1 MAKIHLEDIENSIVL
16 QTHKKSS
23 NIIEGG
29 FRSLFHGKSMDFDD
43 LREYTYGDDVEDI
56 DWKASSRTGTTLV
69 RKNTAEKRH
78 FFLIIPDNG
87 LKMDGETSKIIIKK
101 ELCAKLI
108 GITSK
113 IAKKSEVDFA
123 LLYESNNGI
132 ELTPFQASD
141 EHIENIL
148 NAYQN
153 TLLQSPTKTVVSLL
167 RHALENIQKRMMVL
181 VISDMSGIEEIDEV
195 LINECEEKNDVFFIS
210 LNDAK
215 LTEGNTFDL
224 ESNDYFHSHYLTSS
238 YLKEIE
244 DAAINEKRELISK
257 KINSTNAKIIFV
269 DDDES
274 FYNQLEYL
282 FIKDEV

>member
-1 MAKIHLEDIENSIVL
+1 MAKIHLEDIENSITL

-56 DWKASSRTGTTLV
+56 DWKASSRNGITLV

-87 LKMDGETSKIIIKK
+87 MKMDGETSKRIIKK
-101 ELCAKLI
+101 DLCTKII

-123 LLYESNNGI
+123 LLYENNSGI

-148 NAYQN
+148 NAYQD
-153 TLLQSPTKTVVSLL
+153 TLLQTPTKTVSSLL
-167 RHALENIQKRMMVL
+167 RHSLENIQKRMMVL
-181 VISDMSGIEEIDEV
+181 VISDTSGIEEIDEK
-195 LINECEEKNDVFFIS
+195 LINEYEEKNDLFFIS

-224 ESNDYFHSHYLTSS
+224 ESSNYFHNSYLTSS

-244 DAAINEKRELISK
+244 EAARNEKRDFISK
-257 KINSTNAKIIFV
+257 RIKSTNAKIIFV
-269 DDDES
+269 DDDET
-274 FYNQLEYL
+274 FYNQLDNL

>member
-1 MAKIHLEDIENSIVL
+1 MAKIHLEDIENSITL

-29 FRSLFHGKSMDFDD
+29 FRSLYHGKSMDFDD

-87 LKMDGETSKIIIKK
+87 IKMDGETSKRIIKK
-101 ELCAKLI
+101 DLCTKII

-113 IAKKSEVDFA
+113 IAKRSEVDFA
-123 LLYESNNGI
+123 LLYESNSGI
-132 ELTPFQASD
+132 ELTPFQTSD

-148 NAYQN
+148 NAYQDTVIQTN
-153 TLLQSPTKTVVSLL
+153 TKTIASLL
-167 RHALENIQKRMMVL
+167 RHSLENIQKRMMVL
-181 VISDMSGIEEIDEV
+181 VISDSTGIDEIEEK
-195 LINECEEKNDVFFIS
+195 LINECEEKNDLFFIS

-224 ESNDYFHSHYLTSS
+224 DSNDYFHNGYLTSS

-244 DAAINEKRELISK
+244 DAARNDKQQLITK
-257 KINSTNAKIIFV
+257 KINSTNARIIFV

-274 FYNQLEYL
+274 FYNQLDDL